1 MSIAFLGLG
10 TNLGEREKNLDR
22 AIEMLE
28 RKMCLCECSSRYE
41 TAAWGYAEQPDFLNQ
56 VLKVQTDLTPL
67 RLLNYLKKIEVEL
80 GRVESFRYGPRLI
93 DIDILFYDD
102 LIRNTSRLQ
111 IPHPRLTE
119 RAFVLIPLEEIA
131 PDWVH
136 PVSNKTVAQ
145 LLADLPD
152 KTGVRLW
159 A

>member
-1 MSIAFLGLG
+1 
-10 TNLGEREKNLDR
+10 
-22 AIEMLE
+22 
-28 RKMCLCECSSRYE
+28 
-41 TAAWGYAEQPDFLNQ
+41 
-56 VLKVQTDLTPL
+56 
-67 RLLNYLKKIEVEL
+67 
-80 GRVESFRYGPRLI
+80 VESFRFGPRLI

-102 LIRNTSRLQ
+102 LIRNASRLQ

-119 RAFVLIPLEEIA
+119 RTFVLMPLKEIA

-145 LLADLPD
+145 LLAELPD

>member
-22 AIEMLE
+22 AIEMIG
-28 RKMCLCECSSRYE
+28 RKMCLCERSSRYE

-102 LIRNTSRLQ
+102 RIRNTSRLQ